1 MIKMRFFYLMT
12 VLITSN
18 LLFAQSHK
26 GLNKK
31 ELKEINNK
39 QIQEIDSLKFL
50 IEKAKT
56 ENNILNQLTDS
67 LNFKVKKVE
76 QLNEKLL
83 NDLNQEMTSN
93 ILLKE
98 YNSRL
103 SQKLASTF
111 DSIKIRTFFSSNM
124 ESLNIDYDLT
134 KLIFTKGS
142 ISERI
147 EYYKKIFKVICLNE
161 MRQKPEIQ
169 KIDVVKLGKY
179 YDVIIGDIV
188 FSELDGNSIFK
199 QADSVIDLFLKTK
212 EPDIIFNNRGIFST
226 LSTGLPVTNIPCFIS
241 GDLILCN
248 NNQQNLGWMG
258 ELFVFNVLDNVS
270 EIRRINHKLNIPQTS
285 NSKLKKLAGMNF
297 RVKEEHQDIKHFYN
311 NIYSFEIPLERDK
324 DANCCPSYY
333 LKVKTKYVNH
343 KFEIIDDFYWS
354 DDSQSNNWRLLN

>member
-1 MIKMRFFYLMT
+1 MHFFILIT
-12 VLITSN
+12 VLVSSN
-18 LLFAQSHK
+18 LLFAQGYK

-31 ELKEINNK
+31 ELKEINTK
-39 QIQEIDSLKFL
+39 QIQVIDSLKFL

-67 LNFKVKKVE
+67 LTFKLKKVE
-76 QLNEKLL
+76 QLNEKIL
-83 NDLNQEMTSN
+83 NDLNKEIASN
-93 ILLKE
+93 IHLKE
-98 YNSRL
+98 SNTHLIQRL
-103 SQKLASTF
+103 ENTF
-111 DSIKIRTFFSSNM
+111 DSLKIKTILNSKLDT
-124 ESLNIDYDLT
+124 LNIDYEMT

-142 ISERI
+142 EHERM
-147 EYYKKIFKVICLNE
+147 EYYKKIFKVICLNK

-169 KIDVVKLGKY
+169 KIEISKLGKY
-179 YDVIIGDIV
+179 YEIIIGNIV
-188 FSELDGNSIFK
+188 FSELDDNSILK

-212 EPDIIFNNRGIFST
+212 EPYIIFNNRDIFST
-226 LSTGLPVTNIPCFIS
+226 LSTGVPVTNIPCFIS

-270 EIRRINHKLNIPQTS
+270 EIIRVNHKLNIPQTS
-285 NSKLKKLAGMNF
+285 NSKLKKLAGINF

-333 LKVKTKYVNH
+333 LKVKTKYANH
-343 KFEIIDDFYWS
+343 QFEIIDDFYWS